1 MAIARDYALNPA
13 LRRITSLPIDQPKRS
28 FKHQMQPR
36 EDTSVVR
43 VCVENCHNC
52 NKDKAQ
58 FIDLKIKDVFVITH
72 LLEDL
77 LKLYGNVCF
86 CAGGKDNKIS
96 NTHFSNMCNP
106 SAHARLIRD
115 IIKRIEA
122 RDENSRNTR

>member
-1 MAIARDYALNPA
+1 MAVARDYALNPS
-13 LRRITSLPIDQPKRS
+13 LRRATAARIDQPKRS
-28 FKHQMQPR
+28 HKHQI
-36 EDTSVVR
+36 EATVDSSAVR
-43 VCVENCHNC
+43 VCVENCKGC
-52 NKDKAQ
+52 SKDKAQ
-58 FIDLKIKDVFVITH
+58 LLDITTEDVFVVTH

-86 CAGGKDNKIS
+86 CSGGKDSKIC

-122 RDENSRNTR
+122 RNENSRNSG